1 MSGELGYWVNEKNLM
16 LWIKIVWI
24 SCWEGWLE
32 FEAISKIVGNNLSKK
47 LAVNYFELLYSA
59 ALPMTTVIIE
69 CKNSHEA
76 FLIFTY
82 PFKAKKHTLFK
93 SFDKFNVH
101 FILPIK
107 TSISSGYWQS
117 HDARFEL
124 ELSTNKWARPPIEPR
139 KSIIFLKITYF
150 ETLNSSTKR

>member
-1 MSGELGYWVNEKNLM
+1 MSGEFGYWVNEKNLM
-16 LWIKIVWI
+16 LWIKMVWI
-24 SCWEGWLE
+24 NCCEGWLE
-32 FEAISKIVGNNLSKK
+32 LEAISRIVGKSLSKK
-47 LAVNYFELLYSA
+47 FAVTYFELLYSA

-69 CKNSHEA
+69 CRNSHDA
-76 FLIFTY
+76 FLMLTY
-82 PFKAKKHTLFK
+82 PFSAKKHTLFK

-101 FILPIK
+101 FMFPIK

-139 KSIIFLKITYF
+139 KSIIFLEITYL